1 MGKNFVLIGAAG
13 FVAPRHMKAIKEVG
27 GDLIAC
33 LDPHDSV
40 GILDSYFPNCQYF
53 REFERFDR
61 FCSNE
66 EVDFVSICSPNY
78 LHDAHCRFGLRL
90 GASVICEKPLVLNPR
105 NLEQLQLLED
115 ESVGEVWSILQL
127 RLSSL
132 AIQLKNEIVPNMRA
146 KKVFL
151 KYHTPRGDWY
161 DYSWKT
167 NVEKSGGIA
176 TNIGIHLF
184 DLLLWLFGNDW
195 EVISWKA
202 TNRLAV
208 GDFKIGK
215 TLVWV
220 VLSTEKYETPKRII
234 YIDDIIYDLSTNFGD
249 LHTLSYSKI
258 LNGEG
263 FGIKDVFP
271 AIDLCAHLRSLG

>member
-1 MGKNFVLIGAAG
+1 MKKFVLIGAAG
-13 FVAPRHMKAIKEVG
+13 YVAPKHLKAIKEVD

-40 GILDSYFPNCQYF
+40 GILDSYFPNCKYF

-115 ESVGEVWSILQL
+115 ESIGEVWNILQL
-127 RLSSL
+127 RLSPQIEEMRQY
-132 AIQLKNEIVPNMRA
+132 IQDTNDVQ
-146 KKVFL
+146 VV
-151 KYHTPRGDWY
+151 YYTPRGDWY
-161 DYSWKT
+161 DYSWKSVT
-167 NVEKSGGIA
+167 EKSGGMIF
-176 TNIGIHLF
+176 NIGVHLV
-184 DLLLWLFGNDW
+184 DLLLFLFGKDWWGIDWGNDKRRC
-195 EVISWKA
+195 SGYL
-202 TNRLAV
+202 N
-208 GDFKIGK
+208 IGNTSVSI
-215 TLVWV
+215 TL
-220 VLSTEKYETPKRII
+220 SIEKDKKPTRIFSI
-234 YIDDIIYDLSTNFGD
+234 NGHVFDLSKNFGD

-263 FGIKDVFP
+263 FGIKDVFS
-271 AIDLCAHLRSLG
+271 AIDLCAHLRSIE